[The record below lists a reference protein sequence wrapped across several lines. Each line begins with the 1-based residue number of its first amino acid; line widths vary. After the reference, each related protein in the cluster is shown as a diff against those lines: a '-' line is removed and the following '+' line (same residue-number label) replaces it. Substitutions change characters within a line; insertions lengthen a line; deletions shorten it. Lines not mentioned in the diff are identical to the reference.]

1 MPSTDTRI
9 VQMQFDNRD
18 FEKNIAVSQESLEK
32 FKDELDFDEQE
43 DNLRNFGDAVKNF
56 SFDSMADNLQKLTDK
71 FTGLGTV
78 SELIL
83 SQIRRGIET
92 AAAKMSSFID
102 SMTVQQAS
110 EGKNKFDMLNKS
122 VQTIKAATGRSES
135 EVYSV
140 MERLNKYTDQT
151 SYNFADMAQNI
162 GKFTS
167 VGIPLEQAERQMEG
181 IANWAARSGAGI
193 NEASRAMYNLS
204 QAMGVG
210 NLKLMDWKS
219 IENAGMATKEFKEQ
233 LIQAGLAAGTLV
245 EEIDKKTGQKI
256 YKTAKSLGTQMEVNY
271 TNLSATLSKNWAT
284 KDVLGNT
291 LEKYYWDD
299 LYYQGTEA
307 LIQLDEDQKKIF
319 DKMFADNNTINAA
332 DWKTLQNMGIVTDDV
347 KEKLLEL
354 AVSNHKLSKEVKED
368 GTVIYKAVD
377 KNKKEIEF
385 SIDEIEKS
393 LSTGWFDKNLG
404 ETATTVN
411 EFAREC
417 YEAAQKCL
425 TFTDVIQAW
434 KDQISTGFMN
444 TYKHIFGELSE
455 SMELFSAICN
465 KVGEAFT
472 RVTDALN
479 GYDDENGKHHAG
491 IFGSWAEMGGRDS
504 LWSMIVGEYDGMYE
518 GALGVL
524 DIFNAVSDTI
534 IDGFWHM
541 VRLLNPV
548 SLLDEAFNQQWEEN
562 EDYRQQFLAEKLMG
576 LTEGFQNFLQSVR
589 DFFNEIPEGASESR
603 GQMLQNVIN
612 GLAAAIILI
621 YTVVKN
627 VFAFFRNVLSK
638 INFDPVIEM
647 LSKLGISITNTA
659 HDAAH
664 GTGLAN
670 FFNGLLEALNP
681 LFGPI
686 NKIIALVSELIG
698 KVIEKGTKN
707 GTFNKILEF
716 LGKLLTLF
724 VDIVSSVAGPLIDFV
739 GDIVDAFGELFDEGI
754 NEKSMNKFGTKLS
767 KALEKLING
776 VLEGVFG
783 TDAGKKIN
791 EFFGYLFGFEG
802 DAMEGEATTALG
814 AIKMWFQKIFGVIG
828 SIFDGFKNE
837 NGEVTLFSLLKEN
850 LGIGSAVKF
859 LKDINNIFASSN
871 IFKLLKT
878 FGTLLTL
885 FKAFKM
891 LSVGS
896 QTFDTIKGFFGGLEN
911 SLKNGF
917 KLDIT
922 QKTETTG
929 EKLLKIAKA
938 IAIIAAAVAVLG
950 SMKLSSLA
958 KGVIVVGLIYL
969 MIKSLLKTMEDT
981 QIDVKATISLGLV
994 TFALLGLVFG
1004 LSKLINAMKPLA
1016 NMRIDQI
1023 INMLTGFL
1031 GIILILGLFAK
1042 YVTKDMSNIKAADM
1056 VSVAIL
1062 AIGIGLLV
1070 KSLKPLA
1077 SIKLEGLIKMA
1088 GGLAVVLFL
1097 IAEFSKQMGTLNGTG
1112 MGKAILLALSVFIL
1126 IRSLLPLT
1134 DIKLEGIAKMI
1145 LMLGGIL
1152 LMLAG
1157 FSQQFGSLNNT
1168 GMGKVLLLAAGIWM
1182 LLEALKPLV
1191 NFSWEGISKMIVG
1204 LGAVLLMLH
1213 LFNSGLGSYRFGEM
1227 AGVIAVALSV
1237 WLLVKALLPLA
1248 NVEWSGLLKMGVGLV
1263 AILGAM
1269 YVMMELVQGM
1279 KIREGIAAFATMI
1292 PLALV
1297 LLAFGL
1303 TMSMMTGVDVGTIL
1317 VSIVALS
1324 VLLVVYFSVVDMINS
1339 NEKVLM
1345 KGMHALV
1352 AMIGLAVVMLV
1363 FSMALNEI
1371 KSMKVDKILA
1381 FSLGLAALLIAIAA
1395 ALEVT
1400 SKLTFGGAIKGIL
1413 ILGVAI
1419 AAIMAV
1425 LSLLMPMIVGAIGSS
1440 LETLSGKLAVIGE
1453 MFTHFIASMSSFSE
1467 EQVES
1472 AKRKFE
1478 SIYNLLA
1485 SLKNANEYI
1494 RPLNDFTTMIRK
1506 LGSSFRLYTQL
1517 TQNLKSEDKDPGIK
1531 LIEKICGLKDQI
1543 NGFDLGTFADN
1554 IGTLGG
1560 ALAAFVDP
1568 DGSGGITT
1576 DQPTAYTLLKN
1587 ILDSRKEIEAFS
1599 KLDLAGFTER
1609 LQGLGG
1615 ALSLYA
1621 IGAQSVTGLSPE
1633 ELSPE
1638 GVEGAV
1644 KIMTA
1649 ISTSLNSNGGFKIPD
1664 LPTEGD
1670 LKDFPSQLAALANAV
1685 VAFANAC
1692 SKFNDGQAAAG
1703 IEALD
1708 FLGELNT
1715 RLTDDNI
1722 RIVDKTKDVA
1732 PNLMSRFSTNIR
1744 LLGGALSSFYGAT
1757 KDIGD
1762 ITNAVHALEFF
1773 QKLDNKLTKDMILKT
1788 LIFNDTGVNE
1798 DTLGTFAGDITA
1810 LGGALAA
1817 FAEDTKFPS
1826 DTKDTF
1832 DHAID
1837 AIDRLVKLQNRMPE
1851 VGGIKQWLLGYT
1863 ESIGELADDVGKL
1876 GGGLKIFNDKLLEA
1890 GNGAGL
1896 DYEMVKN
1903 ALDAVESLV
1912 KITAMLSGVV
1922 ASWDSSIVKDWGYIN
1937 SLDPGSGAIDWS
1949 HVYVNFLNALVENLA
1964 NFDASNGRSLAQNLA
1979 TFIEDF
1985 YTAFNSEKLTDIDTL
2000 SSVTN
2005 VLRTITDAIV
2015 NLSSAEFNPEAN
2027 FVPVGEN
2034 IAKGIANGMIND
2046 NATEAVAIAA
2056 RNLIQKIKTAA
2067 EDEAIIESPSRL
2079 FQDAVGKYIA
2089 LGIASGISINSGEA
2103 SDAAEG
2109 LVNDTLYGAEGAMS
2123 ILSKLISGDYVA
2135 NPTITPVLDLT
2146 NVESGMNIMNGW
2158 FGAAGLKFSGGSL
2171 TIDPS
2176 KATIFADTAMPKD
2189 YTENI
2194 SRIGDEVANLREDI
2208 RTLGTAMKNLKLVM
2222 NTGAVVGAI
2231 GPEMD
2236 RYLGQRGYYASRT
2249 NT

>member
-122 VQTIKAATGRSES
+122 VQTIKAATGRSEA

-245 EEIDKKTGQKI
+245 EEIDKNTGQKI

-332 DWKTLQNMGIVTDDV
+332 DWKTLENMGVVTDEV

-354 AVSNHKLSKEVKED
+354 AVSNKKLTKEVKED
-368 GTVIYKAVD
+368 GTVMYKAVD
-377 KNKKEIEF
+377 KNKKEITF
-385 SIDEIEKS
+385 SIDQIEKS

-404 ETATTVN
+404 ETATSVN

-434 KDQISTGFMN
+434 RDQISTGFMN

-472 RVTDALN
+472 RITDALN

-491 IFGSWAEMGGRDS
+491 IFGSWAEMGGRES

-534 IDGFWHM
+534 IEGFWHM
-541 VRLLNPV
+541 VRLLNPA
-548 SLLDEAFNQQWEEN
+548 SLLDEAFNKQWEEN
-562 EDYRQQFLAEKLMG
+562 EDYRQQFLAEKLMSI
-576 LTEGFQNFLQSVR
+576 TEGFQNFLQSVR
-589 DFFNEIPEGASESR
+589 DFFDEIPEGANESR
-603 GQMLQNVIN
+603 GQMLQNVLN
-612 GLAAAIILI
+612 GLAAAIVLI
-621 YTVVKN
+621 YTVVKH
-627 VFAFFRNVLSK
+627 VFGFFKSVLSK
-638 INFDPVIEM
+638 INFDPIIEM
-647 LSKLGISITNTA
+647 LSKLGVSITNTA

-664 GTGLAN
+664 GTGLAA

-681 LFGPI
+681 IFGPI
-686 NKIIALVSELIG
+686 NRIIALFSELIG

-707 GTFNKILEF
+707 GTFNKIIDF
-716 LGKLLTLF
+716 FGKLLTLF
-724 VDIVSSVAGPLIDFV
+724 VDIISSAAGPIIDFI
-739 GDIVDAFGELFDEGI
+739 GDIMDAFGELFDEGV

-767 KALEKLING
+767 KAIEKLING
-776 VLEGVFG
+776 VLEAVFG
-783 TDAGKKIN
+783 TEAGKRIN
-791 EFFGYLFGFEG
+791 EFFGYLFGFDT
-802 DAMEGEATTALG
+802 DAMDGEATTALG
-814 AIKMWFQKIFGVIG
+814 AIKMWFQKIFGVVG

-837 NGEVTLFSLLKEN
+837 EGEVTLFSLLKEN

-859 LKDINNIFASSN
+859 LKDINNIFAGSN

-896 QTFDTIKGFFGGLEN
+896 QTFDTIKGFFGGLED

-950 SMKLSSLA
+950 SMKLSSLI
-958 KGVIVVGLIYL
+958 KGVAVVGLIYL

-981 QIDVKATISLGLV
+981 QIDVKATVSLGLV
-994 TFALLGLVFG
+994 TFALIGIVFG
-1004 LSKLINAMKPLA
+1004 MAKLINALKPLA
-1016 NMRIDQI
+1016 NMRIDQVA
-1023 INMLTGFL
+1023 NMLTGFL

-1056 VSVAIL
+1056 VSVAIM
-1062 AIGIGLLV
+1062 AIGIGTLV

-1077 SIKLEGLIKMA
+1077 NIQLTGLLKMA
-1088 GGLAVVLFL
+1088 GGLAVILLL
-1097 IAEFSKQMGTLNGTG
+1097 IAEFSKRMGTLDGTG
-1112 MGKAILLALSVFIL
+1112 MGKAVVLALSVYIL
-1126 IRSLLPLT
+1126 VHSLLPLA
-1134 DIKLEGIAKMI
+1134 DVKLEGIAKMI

-1157 FSQQFGSLNNT
+1157 FSKQFGTLKET
-1168 GMGKVLLLAAGIWM
+1168 GMSKMLILAAGIWL
-1182 LLEALKPLV
+1182 LLEALKPLATY
-1191 NFSWEGISKMIVG
+1191 NWEGISKMIVG

-1227 AGVIAVALSV
+1227 AGVIAVAASV
-1237 WLLVKALLPLA
+1237 WLLIKALMPLA
-1248 NVEWSGLLKMGVGLV
+1248 TVEWSGLLKIGVGLIAV
-1263 AILGAM
+1263 LGVM
-1269 YVMMELVQGM
+1269 YVMMEMVQGM
-1279 KIREGIAAFATMI
+1279 KIREGLAAFTTMI

-1303 TMSMMTGVDVGTIL
+1303 TMSMMTGVSIGTIIAS
-1317 VSIVALS
+1317 VIALS
-1324 VLLVVYFSVVDMINS
+1324 ILLVVYFSVVDMINS

-1345 KGMHALV
+1345 KGMHALI
-1352 AMIGLAVVMLV
+1352 AMVGLAAVMLV

-1400 SKLTFGGAIKGIL
+1400 SKLTLGGALKGIL

-1425 LSLLMPMIVGAIGSS
+1425 ISLLMPLIVGAIGNS
-1440 LETLSGKLAVIGE
+1440 LVSLSAKLSLVGNMITQFIQN
-1453 MFTHFIASMSSFSE
+1453 MSNFTEAQIE
-1467 EQVES
+1467 E
-1472 AKRKFE
+1472 AKRKFAKLYDLV
-1478 SIYNLLA
+1478 S
-1485 SLKNANEYI
+1485 SLKDASEYMQ
-1494 RPLNDFTTMIRK
+1494 PLADFTTMIRK
-1506 LGSSFRLYTQL
+1506 LGASLNLFTTL
-1517 TQNLKSEDKDPGIK
+1517 TKNIPDADKIPGLKLVER
-1531 LIEKICGLKDQI
+1531 ICGLKEKMT
-1543 NGFDLGTFADN
+1543 GLDLGTFGDDLAL
-1554 IGTLGG
+1554 LGG
-1560 ALAAFVDP
+1560 AVASFVNP
-1568 DGSGGITT
+1568 DGSGGIDT
-1576 DQPTAYTLLKN
+1576 DQPMAFKLLQN
-1587 ILDSRKEIEAFS
+1587 ILDSKQNIEAFS
-1599 KLDLAGFTER
+1599 KLDLAGFTEI

-1621 IGAQSVTGLSPE
+1621 IGAKDVSGLSEE
-1633 ELSPE
+1633 ELSAD
-1638 GVEGAV
+1638 GVSGAV
-1644 KIMTA
+1644 RIMTA
-1649 ISTSLNSNGGFKIPD
+1649 ISESLNENGGFKIPD
-1664 LPTEGD
+1664 LPTETD

-1685 VAFANAC
+1685 VTYANAC
-1692 SKFNDGQAAAG
+1692 KEFDDGKALAG
-1703 IEALD
+1703 IMALD

-1722 RIVDKTKDVA
+1722 KVVDRTKDIKSNV
-1732 PNLMSRFSTNIR
+1732 MSRFATNIR
-1744 LLGGALSSFYGAT
+1744 LLGGALYSFYDST
-1757 KDIGD
+1757 KDFGD
-1762 ITNAVHALEFF
+1762 IENSKRALEFF
-1773 QKLDNKLTKDMILKT
+1773 RNLDKDLTADAIAAT
-1788 LIFNDTGVNE
+1788 LLFKGTGVTPE
-1798 DTLGTFAGDITA
+1798 TLGTFSEDIVA
-1810 LGGALAA
+1810 LGGALQSFATNTKFDA
-1817 FAEDTKFPS
+1817 DTSTTFDNALIALKDIIQMRNEMPDVGGLVDWFDGHKEDFSELAEDIT
-1826 DTKDTF
+1826 
-1832 DHAID
+1832 A
-1837 AIDRLVKLQNRMPE
+1837 M
-1851 VGGIKQWLLGYT
+1851 
-1863 ESIGELADDVGKL
+1863 
-1876 GGGLKIFNDKLLEA
+1876 
-1890 GNGAGL
+1890 GAGL
-1896 DYEMVKN
+1896 ANLNASLNGSVQDGNETLKFDADLVNSALGSIAAFTKIISALSYIPEDKLMNGFSYSRVLADLMDNLAFDQEITYDLTKQGREVSNVIDSVVSMMADIAFAIDYYNTKFDANINMESIDMFARFAEGLSNLVYTGSEEWNFYGVGRNIASGVKN
-1903 ALDAVESLV
+1903 GIMSKESDDEMIEAAKHMIK
-1912 KITAMLSGVV
+1912 KIYDQAM
-1922 ASWDSSIVKDWGYIN
+1922 ASSK
-1937 SLDPGSGAIDWS
+1937 
-1949 HVYVNFLNALVENLA
+1949 
-1964 NFDASNGRSLAQNLA
+1964 
-1979 TFIEDF
+1979 
-1985 YTAFNSEKLTDIDTL
+1985 
-2000 SSVTN
+2000 
-2005 VLRTITDAIV
+2005 
-2015 NLSSAEFNPEAN
+2015 SA
-2027 FVPVGEN
+2027 
-2034 IAKGIANGMIND
+2034 
-2046 NATEAVAIAA
+2046 
-2056 RNLIQKIKTAA
+2056 
-2067 EDEAIIESPSRL
+2067 SPSKL
-2079 FQDAVGKYIA
+2079 FRDTVGTYIA
-2089 LGIASGISINSGEA
+2089 LGIAEGINRNVNKTA
-2103 SDAAEG
+2103 DAAEN
-2109 LVNDTLYGAEGAMS
+2109 LVDETLYGTEGA
-2123 ILSKLISGDYVA
+2123 LSVLTKLLAGDYVS
-2135 NPTITPVLDLT
+2135 NPTITPVLDLS
-2146 NVESGMNIMNGW
+2146 NVENGMNIMNGW
-2158 FGAAGLKFSGGSL
+2158 FGTAGLNLNGGSL

-2194 SRIGDEVANLREDI
+2194 SRISDEIISLRDDV
-2208 RTLGTAMKNLKLVM
+2208 RNLGTAIKNIRLVM

-2249 NT
+2249 DT

>member
-43 DNLRNFGDAVKNF
+43 DNLRSFGDAVKNF

-233 LIQAGLAAGTLV
+233 LIQAGVAAGTLV

-664 GTGLAN
+664 GTGLAD

-686 NKIIALVSELIG
+686 NRIIALVSDLVGRI
-698 KVIEKGTKN
+698 IERGTKS
-707 GTFNKILEF
+707 GVFNKILDF
-716 LGKLLTLF
+716 LGKLLTLL
-724 VDIVSSVAGPLIDFV
+724 VDIISSVAGPLIDFV
-739 GDIVDAFGELFDEGI
+739 GDIIDAFGELFDEGI

-776 VLEGVFG
+776 VLEGIFG
-783 TDAGKKIN
+783 TDAGKKID

-802 DAMEGEATTALG
+802 DAMEGQATTALG
-814 AIKMWFQKIFGVIG
+814 SIKMWFQKIFGVIG

-859 LKDINNIFASSN
+859 LQDINNIFAGSN

-958 KGVIVVGLIYL
+958 KGVIVVGLIYF

-981 QIDVKATISLGLV
+981 QIDVKATVSLGLV

-1004 LSKLINAMKPLA
+1004 LSRLINAMKPLA

-1023 INMLTGFL
+1023 VNMLTGFL

-1077 SIKLEGLIKMA
+1077 NIKLEGLIKMA

-1126 IRSLLPLT
+1126 IRSLLPLA

-1182 LLEALKPLV
+1182 LLEALKPLA
-1191 NFSWEGISKMIVG
+1191 NFSWEGVSKMIVG

-1269 YVMMELVQGM
+1269 YVMMEMVQGM

-1381 FSLGLAALLIAIAA
+1381 FSIGLAALLIAIAA

-1400 SKLTFGGAIKGIL
+1400 SKLTLGGAIKGIL

-1425 LSLLMPMIVGAIGSS
+1425 LSLLMPMIIGAIGNS
-1440 LETLSGKLAVIGE
+1440 LVALSAKLTLVGN
-1453 MFTHFIASMSSFSE
+1453 MFTQFIANMSNFTE
-1467 EQVES
+1467 AEIES
-1472 AKRKFE
+1472 AKRKFAAL
-1478 SIYNLLA
+1478 YDLVA
-1485 SLKNANEYI
+1485 SLKDASAYMQS
-1494 RPLNDFTTMIRK
+1494 LADFTTMIRK
-1506 LGSSFRLYTQL
+1506 LGSSLNLFTTL
-1517 TQNLKSEDKDPGIK
+1517 TKTIPEPDKLP
-1531 LIEKICGLKDQI
+1531 GLKVIERICDLKDKMT
-1543 NGFDLGTFADN
+1543 GLSLGTFADDLAV
-1554 IGTLGG
+1554 LG
-1560 ALAAFVDP
+1560 AAVASFVSP
-1568 DGSGGITT
+1568 EGSNRIET
-1576 DQPTAYTLLKN
+1576 DQPMAYKLLKN
-1587 ILDSRKEIEAFS
+1587 ILDSKKNIEDFS
-1599 KLDLAGFTER
+1599 KLDLTGFTER

-1621 IGAQSVTGLSPE
+1621 IGAKEVSGLSEE
-1633 ELSPE
+1633 ELSAD
-1638 GVEGAV
+1638 GVSGAV

-1649 ISTSLNSNGGFKIPD
+1649 ISESLNANGGFKIPD
-1664 LPTEGD
+1664 LPKESD

-1685 VAFANAC
+1685 VAYANAC
-1692 SKFNDGQAAAG
+1692 KEFDDGKADLG
-1703 IEALD
+1703 IRALD
-1708 FLGELNT
+1708 FLGELNS
-1715 RLTDDNI
+1715 RLTEDNI
-1722 RIVDKTKDVA
+1722 KVITTTTDVK
-1732 PNLMSRFSTNIR
+1732 PNIMSRFATNIR
-1744 LLGGALSSFYGAT
+1744 LLGGALYSFYDST
-1757 KDIGD
+1757 KDFGD
-1762 ITNAVHALEFF
+1762 IENSKRALEFF
-1773 QKLDNKLTKDMILKT
+1773 RNLDKDLTADALAATLLFKT
-1788 LIFNDTGVNE
+1788 TGVTPE
-1798 DTLGTFAGDITA
+1798 TLGTFSEDIVA
-1810 LGGALAA
+1810 LGGALQSFATNTKFDSDTSTTFDNA
-1817 FAEDTKFPS
+1817 LIALKDIIKMRNEMPDVGGLVDWFDGHKEDFSELAEDIT
-1826 DTKDTF
+1826 
-1832 DHAID
+1832 A
-1837 AIDRLVKLQNRMPE
+1837 M
-1851 VGGIKQWLLGYT
+1851 
-1863 ESIGELADDVGKL
+1863 
-1876 GGGLKIFNDKLLEA
+1876 
-1890 GNGAGL
+1890 GAGL
-1896 DYEMVKN
+1896 ANLNASLNGTVQGGNESLKFDADLVNSALGAVARFTEVISSLSYIPEDKLRNGFSYSTVLADLMSGLAVDKTILYDATTDEREVASVIDSVVSLMGDVSSAIAFYNSAFDDDINMEFIDMFARFAEGLSHLVYTGTENWNFYGVGRNIASGVKN
-1903 ALDAVESLV
+1903 GIMSKESDDE
-1912 KITAMLSGVV
+1912 M
-1922 ASWDSSIVKDWGYIN
+1922 
-1937 SLDPGSGAIDWS
+1937 
-1949 HVYVNFLNALVENLA
+1949 
-1964 NFDASNGRSLAQNLA
+1964 
-1979 TFIEDF
+1979 IE
-1985 YTAFNSEKLTDIDTL
+1985 A
-2000 SSVTN
+2000 
-2005 VLRTITDAIV
+2005 
-2015 NLSSAEFNPEAN
+2015 
-2027 FVPVGEN
+2027 
-2034 IAKGIANGMIND
+2034 AKHM
-2046 NATEAVAIAA
+2046 
-2056 RNLIQKIKTAA
+2056 IQKVYEQAMASSKSA
-2067 EDEAIIESPSRL
+2067 SPSKL
-2079 FQDAVGKYIA
+2079 FRDTVGTYIA
-2089 LGIASGISINSGEA
+2089 LGVAEGINRNANKS
-2103 SDAAEG
+2103 SDAAEN
-2109 LVNDTLYGAEGAMS
+2109 LIDETLYGAEGAMS
-2123 ILSKLISGDYVA
+2123 LLSKLISGDYITS
-2135 NPTITPVLDLT
+2135 PTITPVLDLT
-2146 NVESGMNIMNGW
+2146 NVENGLNMMNGW
-2158 FGAAGLKFSGGSL
+2158 FGASGLKFNGGSL

-2194 SRIGDEVANLREDI
+2194 SRIGDEVSNLREDI
-2208 RTLGTAMKNLKLVM
+2208 RVLGNAMKNIRLVM

-2249 NT
+2249 DI

>member
-18 FEKNIAVSQESLEK
+18 FEKNIAVSQESLER

-56 SFDSMADNLQKLTDK
+56 SFDSMANNLQKLTDK

-110 EGKNKFDMLNKS
+110 EGKNKFEMLNKS
-122 VQTIKAATGRSES
+122 VQTIKAATGRSEA

-245 EEIDKKTGQKI
+245 EEIDKKTGKRI
-256 YKTAKSLGTQMEVNY
+256 VKTAKDLGTQVEVNY
-271 TNLSATLSKNWAT
+271 TNLSNTLSKNWAT

-299 LYYQGTEA
+299 LYYQGMDA
-307 LIQLDEDQKKIF
+307 LITLDEDQRKIF
-319 DKMFADNNTINAA
+319 DKMFASNNSI
-332 DWKTLQNMGIVTDDV
+332 DVSEWKTLEGMGVLSQEV
-347 KEKLLEL
+347 KEKLLDL
-354 AVSNHKLSKEVKED
+354 AASSNKLTKEVKED
-368 GTVIYKAVD
+368 GTVLYKAIDKD
-377 KNKKEIEF
+377 KNEITF
-385 SIDEIEKS
+385 SIDEIEES
-393 LSTGWFDKNLG
+393 LKTGWFDKNLG

-411 EFAREC
+411 EFAKEC

-455 SMELFSAICN
+455 SMELFSNICN

-472 RVTDALN
+472 KVTDALN
-479 GYDDENGKHHAG
+479 GYDDENGQHHAG
-491 IFGSWAEMGGRDS
+491 IFGSWADMGGRES
-504 LWSMIVGEYDGMYE
+504 LWSMIIGEYDGMYE
-518 GALGVL
+518 GAIGVL
-524 DIFNAVSDTI
+524 DIFNTVSDTI
-534 IDGFWHM
+534 TKGFWHM
-541 VRLLNPV
+541 IRLLNPA
-548 SLLDEAFNQQWEEN
+548 SLLDEAFNKQWDEN
-562 EDYRQQFLAEKLMG
+562 EDYRQQFLAEKLMSI
-576 LTEGFQNFLQSVR
+576 TEGFQNFIQSIR
-589 DFFNEIPEGASESR
+589 DFFNEIPDGSNQSR

-612 GLAAAIILI
+612 GIASAIFLA
-621 YTVVKN
+621 YTIVKR
-627 VFAFFRNVLSK
+627 VIGFFRGIIAK
-638 INFDPVIEM
+638 INFDPIINL

-664 GTGLAN
+664 GSGITA
-670 FFNGLLEALNP
+670 FFNGLLDALNP

-686 NKIIALVSELIG
+686 NKIIALISELFG
-698 KVIEKGTKN
+698 KIIERGTKN
-707 GTFNKILEF
+707 GTFNKIIDF
-716 LGKLLTLF
+716 FGKLLTLF
-724 VDIVSSVAGPLIDFV
+724 VDIISNVAGPIIDFV
-739 GDIVDAFGELFDEGI
+739 GDIIDAFSELFDEGV

-767 KALEKLING
+767 KAIEKLING

-783 TDAGKKIN
+783 TEAGKKIN
-791 EFFGYLFGFEG
+791 EFFGYLFGFDTDEM
-802 DAMEGEATTALG
+802 DEEATTALG
-814 AIKMWFQKIFGVIG
+814 AIKLWFKKIFGVVG

-837 NGEVTLFSLLKEN
+837 EGEVTLFSLLKEN

-859 LKDINNIFASSN
+859 LTDINKIFAGSN

-878 FGTLLTL
+878 FGTLLTI

-891 LSVGS
+891 LSAGKQMFSTV
-896 QTFDTIKGFFGGLEN
+896 KGFFGGLEN
-911 SLKNGF
+911 SLKNGI
-917 KLDIT
+917 KLDVT

-929 EKLLKIAKA
+929 EKLLKIAKG
-938 IAIIAAAVAVLG
+938 IALIGVAVAILG
-950 SMKLSSLA
+950 SMKIESLIKGVAVIGIIYLILSSLMKKMA
-958 KGVIVVGLIYL
+958 DNQIPIQNVAAIGL
-969 MIKSLLKTMEDT
+969 
-981 QIDVKATISLGLV
+981 LG
-994 TFALLGLVFG
+994 FALMGM
-1004 LSKLINAMKPLA
+1004 LIGMTLLILALKPLA
-1016 NMRIDQI
+1016 KMELGQI
-1023 INMLTGFL
+1023 INMLTGFA

-1042 YVTKDMSNIKAADM
+1042 YVSSDVKNIKTKDMLGMAL
-1056 VSVAIL
+1056 L
-1062 AIGIGLLV
+1062 AVGIGILV
-1070 KSLKPLA
+1070 KSLRPLA
-1077 SIKLEGLIKMA
+1077 NIEIGGLLKMGA
-1088 GGLAVVLFL
+1088 GLAVILL
-1097 IAEFSKQMGTLNGTG
+1097 MITEFSKRMGTLDGTG
-1112 MGKAILLALSVFIL
+1112 MGKAILLALSIYIL
-1126 IRSLLPLT
+1126 IRALLPIAN
-1134 DIKLEGIAKMI
+1134 IKLEGIAKMV
-1145 LMLGGIL
+1145 LVLGGIL
-1152 LMLAG
+1152 LMLVG
-1157 FSQQFGSLNNT
+1157 FSQQFGSLKNT
-1168 GMGKVLLLAAGIWM
+1168 GMSKLLILAASIWM
-1182 LLEALKPLV
+1182 LLEALKPLA
-1191 NFSWEGISKMIVG
+1191 NFSWEGISKMVVG
-1204 LGAVLLMLH
+1204 LGAVLLILH
-1213 LFNSGLGSYRFGEM
+1213 LFNSGLGSYKFGEM

-1237 WLLVKALLPLA
+1237 WLLVKALMPLA
-1248 NVEWSGLLKMGVGLV
+1248 TVEWSGLLKMGVGLIAV
-1263 AILGAM
+1263 LGVM
-1269 YVMMELVQGM
+1269 YVMMELVKGM
-1279 KIREGIAAFATMI
+1279 KIREGLAAFAAMV
-1292 PLALV
+1292 PLAIV

-1303 TMSMMTGVDVGTIL
+1303 SMSMLTQVNVGTII
-1317 VSIVALS
+1317 VSIIALS
-1324 VLLVVYFSVVDMINS
+1324 VLLIVYFSVIDMMNS

-1345 KGMHALV
+1345 KGMHALI
-1352 AMIGLAVVMLV
+1352 AMVGLAIVMLV

-1371 KSMKVDKILA
+1371 KTMKVDKILA
-1381 FSLGLAALLIAIAA
+1381 FSLGLAALLIATAA
-1395 ALEVT
+1395 ALQIT
-1400 SKLTFGGAIKGIL
+1400 SKMSLGGAVKGIA
-1413 ILGVAI
+1413 ILGAAI

-1425 LSLLMPMIVGAIGSS
+1425 LSLIMPMLIGSIGSS
-1440 LETLSGKLAVIGE
+1440 LETLSGKLAIISE
-1453 MFTHFIASMSSFSE
+1453 MFTSFIASMSSFSE
-1467 EQVES
+1467 DQIES
-1472 AKRKFE
+1472 AKRKFKSFYELFE
-1478 SIYNLLA
+1478 SLKDSSSYMA
-1485 SLKNANEYI
+1485 SLES
-1494 RPLNDFTTMIRK
+1494 FTTMIRK
-1506 LGSSFRLYTQL
+1506 LGSAFRLYTQL
-1517 TQNLKSEDKDPGIK
+1517 TQNLKSTDKDPGIK
-1531 LIEKICGLKDQI
+1531 LVEKICGLKDQI
-1543 NGFDLGTFADN
+1543 NGFNLGTFADN
-1554 IGTLGG
+1554 VATLGSS
-1560 ALAAFVDP
+1560 LAAFIDP
-1568 DGSGGITT
+1568 DGSGGIVT
-1576 DQPTAYTLLKN
+1576 DEPTAYTLLKK
-1587 ILDSRKEIEAFS
+1587 ILNCKKDIETFS
-1599 KLDLAGFTER
+1599 KLNLEGFTER

-1649 ISTSLNSNGGFKIPD
+1649 IATSLDSHGGFKIPD
-1664 LPTEGD
+1664 LPTESD

-1692 SKFNDGQAAAG
+1692 KTFDDGQAAAG
-1703 IEALD
+1703 IAALD

-1744 LLGGALSSFYGAT
+1744 LLGGALCSFYDST

-1773 QKLDNKLTKDMILKT
+1773 QELDSKLTKDMLLKT
-1788 LIFNDTGVNE
+1788 LIFKDTGVNK
-1798 DTLGTFAGDITA
+1798 DTLGVFAEDITA

-1817 FAEDTKFPS
+1817 FAEDTKFPE
-1826 DTKDTF
+1826 DTTATF

-1851 VGGIKQWLLGYT
+1851 VGGIKQWLLGYN
-1863 ESIGELADDVGKL
+1863 ESIGELADDVGRL

-1890 GNGAGL
+1890 GNGSGL

-1937 SLDPGSGAIDWS
+1937 SLDLGSGAIDWS

-2000 SSVTN
+2000 SSITN
-2005 VLRTITDAIV
+2005 VLRTITDTIV

-2027 FVPVGEN
+2027 FAPIGEN
-2034 IAKGIANGMIND
+2034 IAKGIANGMVND

-2056 RNLIQKIKTAA
+2056 RNLIQKIKNAA
-2067 EDEAIIESPSRL
+2067 EDEAIIRSPSRL
-2079 FQDAVGKYIA
+2079 FRDEIGKYIA
-2089 LGIASGISINSGEA
+2089 LGIASGISVNSGEA
-2103 SDAAEG
+2103 STAAEN
-2109 LVNDTLYGAEGAMS
+2109 LVNDTLYGAEGA
-2123 ILSKLISGDYVA
+2123 LSVLAKLISGDYVA

-2146 NVESGMNIMNGW
+2146 NVENGMNVMNGW
-2158 FGAAGLKFSGGSL
+2158 FGAAGLRLSGGSL
-2171 TIDPS
+2171 SIDPS

-2194 SRIGDEVANLREDI
+2194 SRIGDEVANLRDDI